1 MAFIQCSLKC
11 TALNWYISLHD
22 SYKQDWSV
30 FVRAFM
36 KHFSSQKNAYSAQF
50 EALTLV
56 KKDDETVRHFA
67 LKAQQIV
74 EKGWCNGN
82 ASTITSNC
90 NDFIKKTSFQ

>member
-1 MAFIQCSLKC
+1 
-11 TALNWYISLHD
+11 
-22 SYKQDWSV
+22 
-30 FVRAFM
+30 M

-90 NDFIKKTSFQ
+90 NDFFKKSLSNNPKDFANKRQVKHTSTV